1 MWREHEIERK
11 PFGIGIM
18 PSVTKRIWS
27 TSRQIM
33 GNLLPA
39 LFSVPIG
46 VLGVML
52 YEPTKPFAPFPL
64 ALIFGFPLVGTLV
77 LNGLGLFGNDRLR
90 AELSR
95 QFSREHEVGDRK
107 ILFVG
112 LARPEY
118 RGILDPHEELAFL
131 LVGSKSIEIYGEL
144 TRLSFTPRQLLEIKR
159 KRNIHS
165 WLGLGGWLELKI
177 GEGSSARTLLVE
189 PREFSVLTRNRKF
202 SRELKAQLEQWRNGA
217 EPEGSAP

>member
-1 MWREHEIERK
+1 MQTC
-11 PFGIGIM
+11 GIGIM

-46 VLGVML
+46 ALGIWM
-52 YEPTKPFAPFPL
+52 YEPTKPFAPLPL
-64 ALIFGFPLVGTLV
+64 TLIIAFPLVGIV
-77 LNGLGLFGNDRLR
+77 ALNWLGLFGNNLLR
-90 AELSR
+90 GELSR
-95 QFSREHEVGDRK
+95 LFSRENEIGDRRL
-107 ILFVG
+107 IFIG

-118 RGILDPHEELAFL
+118 KGILDPHQELAFL
-131 LVGSKSIEIYGEL
+131 LIGPEELELYGEL
-144 TRLSFTPRQLLEIKR
+144 TRLKIPRRHVIEIKR

-165 WLGLGGWLELKI
+165 WLGLGGWVVLRFVEGATTREL
-177 GEGSSARTLLVE
+177 LLE
-189 PREFSVLTRNRKF
+189 PREFSSLARNRRF
-202 SRELKAQLEQWRNGA
+202 AKALFADLEKWRNGA